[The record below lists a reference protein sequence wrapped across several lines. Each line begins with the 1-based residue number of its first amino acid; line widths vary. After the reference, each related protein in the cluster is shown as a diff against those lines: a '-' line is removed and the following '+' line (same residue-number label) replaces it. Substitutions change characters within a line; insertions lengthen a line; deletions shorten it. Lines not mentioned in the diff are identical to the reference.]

1 MTSGDSLKLERLM
14 NQIVDGGLSDAE
26 ELQLETLLHDN
37 STARDRYLRFM
48 MLHADL
54 MWDYGAAASL
64 VNNES
69 PAMSADQP
77 RDASQS
83 ASLSRWTR
91 SWLSGWLSPWLAITV
106 GLVMVGPTGWLISQ
120 FVRQDINA
128 VPMAR
133 VSPTLI
139 ITLEAMQGT
148 AEWSVGGKKWQLS
161 SGSEQRLAAG
171 TLRLDGDGSSCQLR
185 FDDGTRITVSGDA
198 EAEFAQ
204 DSQKRLYLRRGSL
217 TADVTRQPD
226 GQPCVIETPTA
237 RVEVIGTVFTLVTDS
252 EQTALNVERGVVRMQ
267 RLVDGHEVE
276 VLDQRRAIAS
286 LDATVEMQS
295 VRVGAPPDSWRQTFN
310 QPPPAICKGTWLAA
324 DGEQPNRVRG
334 VPYVASRGKSGKPI
348 VHHGITARSGVE
360 THLVTL
366 HSDSLLRVRYRLT
379 GEAQLRIMLG
389 TNQPGGSFGGNFE
402 VKRSS
407 QPETL
412 DVDGWRTLTVPLSE
426 FQPLLKRFPRP
437 LDGSQVSLL
446 IIDSHEH
453 DVSLEVCEIEIRS
466 MVP

>member
-1 MTSGDSLKLERLM
+1 MTSDDSLKLERLM
-14 NQIVDGGLSDAE
+14 NQVVDGGLSDSE

-54 MWDYGAAASL
+54 LWDHGAAASL
-64 VNNES
+64 IDNES
-69 PAMSADQP
+69 RTTSADQP
-77 RDASQS
+77 RDVSQS
-83 ASLSRWTR
+83 VSLSQRNQP
-91 SWLSGWLSPWLAITV
+91 WLSGWLSPRLAV
-106 GLVMVGPTGWLISQ
+106 SMALVMVALTAWLVSQ
-120 FVRQDINA
+120 FVRQDRNIS
-128 VPMAR
+128 MAR
-133 VSPTLI
+133 VSAALI
-139 ITLEAMQGT
+139 ITLEAIQGT
-148 AEWSVGGKKWQLS
+148 AEWSDGPQKWQLS
-161 SGSEQRLAAG
+161 SGSEQRLSAG

-237 RVEVIGTVFTLVTDS
+237 RVEVIGTVFTLVANS
-252 EQTALNVERGVVRMQ
+252 EQTALNVERGAVRMQ

-286 LDATVEMQS
+286 LDATAEMQS
-295 VRVGAPPDSWRQTFN
+295 VRVGPPPDSWRQNFD

-324 DGEQPNRVRG
+324 DGEQPSRVRG
-334 VPYVASRGKSGKPI
+334 VPCVTSRRKSGKPI

-366 HSDSLLRVRYRLT
+366 HPDSVLRVRYRLT
-379 GEAQLRIMLG
+379 NEAPLRIMLG
-389 TNQPGGSFGGNFE
+389 TNKPGGSFGGNFE
-402 VKRSS
+402 VKRNS
-407 QPETL
+407 QQETL
-412 DVDGWRTLTVPLSE
+412 DSDGWRTLTVPLSE
-426 FQPLLKRFPRP
+426 FQPLVKRYPRP

-446 IIDSHEH
+446 MINSHEH
-453 DVSLEVCEIEIRS
+453 DVGLEVCEIEIRS
-466 MVP
+466 TAP